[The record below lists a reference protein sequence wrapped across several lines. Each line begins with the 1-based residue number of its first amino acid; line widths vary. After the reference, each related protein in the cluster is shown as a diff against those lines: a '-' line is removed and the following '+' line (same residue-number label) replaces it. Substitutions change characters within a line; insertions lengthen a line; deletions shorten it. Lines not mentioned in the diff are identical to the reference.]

1 MTKTTKIIIYSISA
15 ASLIATLVLIILC
28 LKRISQS
35 IKGTMGKS
43 FFTIDELCQSDT
55 AERYNIDNSPTP
67 EAKENLQALIDNVLN
82 PARKAYG
89 SYIKVNSG
97 YRSSKL
103 NAKVGGV
110 ASSQHTTGEAADITG
125 GSIANNKEI
134 FNVIARHGV
143 YDQLIWEKGGQWIH
157 VSYKRNGNN
166 RLAMLETK
174 DGSSYKNINN
184 NWQNVVLA

>member
-1 MTKTTKIIIYSISA
+1 MTNNTKIILYSISA

-55 AERYNIDNSPTP
+55 AKRYNIDNSPTP

-97 YRSSKL
+97 YRCSKL
-103 NAKVGGV
+103 NEKVGG
-110 ASSQHTTGEAADITG
+110 ASSSQHTKGEAADITG

-134 FNVIARHGV
+134 FSIIARHGV
-143 YDQLIWEKGGQWIH
+143 YDQLIWEKGGQWVH
-157 VSYKRNGNN
+157 VSYKRSGNN
-166 RLAMLETK
+166 RLAML
-174 DGSSYKNINN
+174 DYNGSSYKNINN

>member
-28 LKRISQS
+28 FKRIMQTLR
-35 IKGTMGKS
+35 GNMGES

-55 AERYNIDNSPTP
+55 AERYNIDNTPTP

-97 YRSSKL
+97 YRCSKL
-103 NAKVGGV
+103 NEKVGG
-110 ASSQHTTGEAADITG
+110 ASSSQHTKGEAADITG

-134 FNVIARHGV
+134 FSIIARHGV
-143 YDQLIWEKGGQWIH
+143 YDQLIWEKGGQWVH
-157 VSYKRNGNN
+157 VSYKRSGNN